1 MLQDCLQKLKKK
13 LKFFG
18 QIHKI
23 VASSISSQSLRL
35 VASNITKASL
45 AFILNLIL
53 TQVLG
58 AAQFG
63 LLSLILSILL
73 TTSAITDF
81 GLAISYVSLHVRE
94 AEKGTNLQKYTRA
107 MFSLR
112 IGLSAICACIALV
125 VIPHIFYS
133 LGVGNVR
140 FGFLILAS
148 LFLFFDSIFNF
159 VLAML
164 QAEKSFNEYGSA
176 NALVNIIRMF
186 GIVIVSLWFILSI
199 EITICVYLGSL
210 IIVLGYILR
219 NRPLFRWDC
228 SALIKIESFSELIRW
243 SRWTFLQTIAN
254 VFFVKLDI
262 LMLGAFH
269 IDHALIGSYSLA
281 FVFAGIL
288 TLFQVTANT
297 LLLPKVNSFRG
308 YTQIEEYVKK
318 IFKVVVAL
326 SPLIVL
332 GGVVITFFLN
342 WIYSS
347 NYPAAWSIFIAL
359 YIGFVFS
366 LFATPF
372 VLLAYSI
379 ERPDI
384 PAYQNVVG
392 LVMVFCLNLLLIPK
406 YGIWGTAISF
416 IFSRAFTEIGAV
428 VVIVRNIKIHYLQN
442 PQSKYGY

>member
-1 MLQDCLQKLKKK
+1 MIQDYLQELKKK
-13 LKFFG
+13 LPLSG
-18 QIHKI
+18 QIRKI
-23 VASSISSQSLRL
+23 VTSGINSQSSRL
-35 VASNITKASL
+35 FASNITKASL

-63 LLSLILSILL
+63 LLSLMLSILL

-94 AEKGTNLQKYTRA
+94 SEKGTNLHKYTRA
-107 MFSLR
+107 IFSLR
-112 IGLSAICACIALV
+112 IGLSAVCACLSLLV
-125 VIPHIFYS
+125 LPFIFYN
-133 LGVGNVR
+133 LGVGNLNI
-140 FGFLILAS
+140 GFLILAS
-148 LFLFFDSIFNF
+148 FFLFVDSIFNF

-164 QAEKSFNEYGSA
+164 QAEKAFNEYGSA
-176 NALVNIIRMF
+176 NALVNIVRML
-186 GIVIVSLWFILSI
+186 GIVIISILFKLSI
-199 EITICVYLGSL
+199 EITICVYLSSL
-210 IIVLGYILR
+210 IIVLGYILKK
-219 NRPLFRWDC
+219 RPLFRWDRL
-228 SALIKIESFSELIRW
+228 ALLKIGSFSELVRW

-281 FVFAGIL
+281 IVFAGIL

-297 LLLPKVNSFRG
+297 LLLPMVNSFRS
-308 YTQIEEYVKK
+308 YAQIEEYAKK
-318 IFKVVVAL
+318 MFKVVVGL
-326 SPLIVL
+326 SPFIVL
-332 GGVVITFFLN
+332 GGVIITFFLH
-342 WIYSS
+342 WVYSTT
-347 NYPAAWSIFIAL
+347 YPSAWPIFIIL
-359 YIGFVFS
+359 YLGFVFS
-366 LFATPF
+366 LLATPF

-384 PAYQNVVG
+384 PAYQNIVG
-392 LVMVFCLNLLLIPK
+392 LVMVFCLNLFLIPK

-416 IFSRAFTEIGAV
+416 IFSRAITEIGAV
-428 VVIVRNIKIHYLQN
+428 VVIVRNIKINHLQN

>member
-1 MLQDCLQKLKKK
+1 MLQGCLQESKKK
-13 LKFFG
+13 LPFSG
-18 QIHKI
+18 QIRKI
-23 VASSISSQSLRL
+23 VASGINSQSSRL
-35 VASNITKASL
+35 FASNITKASL
-45 AFILNLIL
+45 AFVLNLIL

-63 LLSLILSILL
+63 LLSLMLSILL

-107 MFSLR
+107 IFSLR
-112 IGLSAICACIALV
+112 IGLSTVCACIALFV
-125 VIPHIFYS
+125 MPYIFYN
-133 LGVGNVR
+133 LGVGNIN
-140 FGFLILAS
+140 FGFLIVAS
-148 LFLFFDSIFNF
+148 FFLFFDSIFNF

-164 QAEKSFNEYGSA
+164 QAEKAFNEYGSA
-176 NALVNIIRMF
+176 NALVNIVRMF
-186 GIVIVSLWFILSI
+186 GIVIISIWFKLSI

-219 NRPLFRWDC
+219 KRPLFRWDRL
-228 SALIKIESFSELIRW
+228 ALIKIGSFSELIRW

-254 VFFVKLDI
+254 VFFVRLDI

-297 LLLPKVNSFRG
+297 LLLPKVNSFRC
-308 YTQIEEYVKK
+308 YAQIEEYAKK
-318 IFKVVVAL
+318 MFKVVVGL
-326 SPLIVL
+326 SPFIVL
-332 GGVVITFFLN
+332 CGVVITFFLN
-342 WIYSS
+342 WIYSTT
-347 NYPAAWSIFIAL
+347 YPSVWSIFIIL
-359 YIGFVFS
+359 YMGFVFS

-384 PAYQNVVG
+384 LAYQNVVG
-392 LVMVFCLNLLLIPK
+392 LVMVFCLNLFLIPK

-428 VVIVRNIKIHYLQN
+428 VVIVRNVKINHLRN
-442 PQSKYGY
+442 PQSKFGY

>member
-1 MLQDCLQKLKKK
+1 MLQDYLQKSKKK
-13 LKFFG
+13 LPFTDR
-18 QIHKI
+18 IRKI
-23 VASSISSQSLRL
+23 VALGITSQSSRL
-35 VASNITKASL
+35 FASNITKASL

-94 AEKGTNLQKYTRA
+94 SEKGTNLPEHTRA

-112 IGLSAICACIALV
+112 IGLSALCACIALFV
-125 VIPHIFYS
+125 MPHIFYN
-133 LGVGNVR
+133 LGVGDIS
-140 FGFLILAS
+140 FGFLILTA
-148 LFLFFDSIFNF
+148 LFLFFDSVFNF

-164 QAEKSFNEYGSA
+164 QAEKAFNEYGTA
-176 NALVNIIRMF
+176 NALVNIVRMF
-186 GIVIVSLWFILSI
+186 GIALISFCFLLNI
-199 EITICVYLGSL
+199 EITICVYLSSL
-210 IIVLGYILR
+210 IIVLFYILKK
-219 NRPLFRWDC
+219 RPLFRFDRL
-228 SALIKIESFSELIRW
+228 ALIKIRSFSEFIRW

-262 LMLGAFH
+262 LMLGAFN
-269 IDHALIGSYSLA
+269 IDHALIGNYSLA

-297 LLLPKVNSFRG
+297 LLLPKVNSFRS
-308 YTQIEEYVKK
+308 YAQIEEHIKK
-318 IFKVVVAL
+318 MFKVVIVL
-326 SPLIVL
+326 IPFIVL
-332 GGVVITFFLN
+332 GGVLITVFLY

-347 NYPAAWSIFIAL
+347 TYPAGWSVFIIL
-359 YIGFVFS
+359 YAGFVFS
-366 LFATPF
+366 LLATPF

-392 LVMVFCLNLLLIPK
+392 LVMVFCMNLFLIPK

-416 IFSRAFTEIGAV
+416 IISRAFTEVGT
-428 VVIVRNIKIHYLQN
+428 VIVIIRNVKFSQLRG
-442 PQSKYGY
+442 PQSRFGY